1 MKTIRLL
8 AILEATSITGPAKNL
23 LQFAQCARE
32 RGAYPGVEVSIAV
45 FRREGQSNLLLET
58 AGRLGI
64 PVHALPEAGRF
75 DRAVIPGLRSLA
87 SELKPD
93 LIQSHAVKSHFLVR
107 AARLDRGAPW
117 VAFHHGYTWP
127 DLRARVYNRLD
138 RWSLRTAKRV
148 LTVSEPF
155 RRELIGRGVAPERIE
170 VVHNAIDPQWGRR
183 DRNPEAAE
191 ALRAKLGIGQEKRVV
206 LIVGRLSSEKDHR
219 TLLEAMRRLPEA
231 HLVIVGDGPER
242 PRIEETVRALGLGE
256 SVTLVGQVPSAEPYY
271 GIADICVLSSLS
283 EGSPN
288 ALLEAMAAGVPVVA
302 TAVGGVPEMVS
313 HGESALLIQKGDCP
327 AMTGAIA
334 ALLADGELARR
345 LAAKAREVILERFA
359 PAPRTRKLVEIYGE
373 LVTSNA
379 EWPRPTSNPRRIPP
393 AS

>member
-8 AILEATSITGPAKNL
+8 AILEATTITGPAKNL

-32 RGAYPGVEVSIAV
+32 GGAGTAVETAIAV
-45 FRREGQSNLLLET
+45 FQRGPGPNLLIET
-58 AGRLGI
+58 AKRAAI
-64 PVHALPEAGRF
+64 PVYAVAEAGRF
-75 DRAVIPGLRSLA
+75 DRTVMAGLRSLA
-87 SELKPD
+87 REWKPAV
-93 LIQSHAVKSHFLVR
+93 IQSHAVKSHFLVR
-107 AARLDRGAPW
+107 ASGLDRIAPW

-127 DLRARVYNRLD
+127 DLRARIYNQLD
-138 RWSLRTAKRV
+138 RWSLRAADRV

-155 RRELIGRGVAPERIE
+155 RRELVRRGVASDRIE
-170 VVHNAIDPQWGRR
+170 VVHNAIDPQWGLR
-183 DRNPEAAE
+183 DKSPEASA
-191 ALRAKLGIGQEKRVV
+191 ALRAKLGIGPEKRVV

-219 TLLEAMRRLPEA
+219 TLLEAMRRLQGLAPNA

-242 PRIEETVRALGLGE
+242 PKIEQTICALGLTGA
-256 SVTLVGQVPSAEPYY
+256 VTLVGQVPSAEPYY

-313 HGESALLIQKGDCP
+313 HGESALLIQPGDCQ

-334 ALLADGELARR
+334 ALLSDGELARR
-345 LAAKAREVILERFA
+345 LAARAREVVLERHA
-359 PAPRTRKLVEIYGE
+359 PEARTRRLIEIYGR
-373 LVTSNA
+373 LA
-379 EWPRPTSNPRRIPP
+379 AGRGPIAR
-393 AS
+393 

>member
-8 AILEATSITGPAKNL
+8 AILEATTITGPAKNL

-32 RGAYPGVEVSIAV
+32 HEPAVETEIAV
-45 FRREGQSNLLLET
+45 FRREGQSNLFIET
-58 AGRLGI
+58 AGRLAI

-75 DRAVIPGLRSLA
+75 DRSVISALRSLA
-87 SELKPD
+87 AGRKPD
-93 LIQSHAVKSHFLVR
+93 VIQSHAVKSHFLVR
-107 AARLDRGAPW
+107 AAGLDRAAPW

-127 DLRARVYNRLD
+127 DMRARVYNQLD
-138 RWSLRTAKRV
+138 RWSLRAAKRV

-170 VVHNAIDPQWGRR
+170 VVHNAIDPLWGRR
-183 DRNPEAAE
+183 SEAAV
-191 ALRAKLGIGQEKRVV
+191 AMRATLGIAPDARVV

-219 TLLEAMRRLPEA
+219 TLLEAMRRLQGSVPPA
-231 HLVIVGDGPER
+231 HLVIAGDGPER
-242 PRIEETVRALGLGE
+242 PRIEEAARSLGLMG
-256 SVTLVGQVPSAEPYY
+256 SVTLTGQVPSAEPYY

-313 HGESALLIQKGDCP
+313 HGESALLIQPGDCP
-327 AMTGAIA
+327 AMTNAIA
-334 ALLADGELARR
+334 AVLNDAELARR
-345 LAAKAREVILERFA
+345 LAAQAHQLVLERHA
-359 PAPRTRKLVEIYGE
+359 PEARVRRLVEIYGG
-373 LVTSNA
+373 LTS
-379 EWPRPTSNPRRIPP
+379 RPRREDDGES
-393 AS
+393 A

>member
-8 AILEATSITGPAKNL
+8 AIIEATTITGPAKNL

-32 RGAYPGVEVSIAV
+32 HEADPAVEVAVAV
-45 FRREGQSNLLLET
+45 FRRENQSNLFIET
-58 AGRLGI
+58 AGRLAI
-64 PVHALPEAGRF
+64 PVYALPEAGRF
-75 DRAVIPGLRSLA
+75 DRTVTPALRSLA

-93 LIQSHAVKSHFLVR
+93 VIQSHAVKSHFLVR
-107 AARLDRGAPW
+107 TAGLHRVAPW

-127 DLRARVYNRLD
+127 DLRARVYNQLD
-138 RWSLRTAKRV
+138 RWSLRAANRV

-155 RRELIGRGVAPERIE
+155 RQELIGRGVAPERID
-170 VVHNAIDPQWGRR
+170 VVHNAIDPQWGLR
-183 DRNPEAAE
+183 DRRPEASA
-191 ALRAKLGIGQEKRVV
+191 ALRAKLGIGPEKRVV

-219 TLLEAMRRLPEA
+219 TLLEAAHRLQGSVPPP

-242 PRIEETVRALGLGE
+242 PKIEETVRTLGLVG
-256 SVTLVGQVPSAEPYY
+256 SVTLAGQVPSAEPYY

-313 HGESALLIQKGDCP
+313 HGESALLIQPGNCQ

-334 ALLADGELARR
+334 SLLADASLARK
-345 LAAKAREVILERFA
+345 LADRARQLVLDRHA
-359 PAPRTRKLVEIYGE
+359 PEARTRRLVETYC
-373 LVTSNA
+373 
-379 EWPRPTSNPRRIPP
+379 RILREA

>member
-8 AILEATSITGPAKNL
+8 AIIEATTITGPAKNL

-32 RGAYPGVEVSIAV
+32 LEAGPAVEVAIAV
-45 FRREGQSNLLLET
+45 FRRGSQSNPFIET
-58 AGRLGI
+58 ARRAAV
-64 PVHALPEAGRF
+64 PVYALPEAGRF
-75 DRAVIPGLRSLA
+75 DRTVIPALRSLV

-107 AARLDRGAPW
+107 TSGLRRVAPW

-127 DLRARVYNRLD
+127 DLRARVYNQLD
-138 RWSLRTAKRV
+138 RWSLRAANRV

-155 RRELIGRGVAPERIE
+155 RRELIGRGVAPERID
-170 VVHNAIDPQWGRR
+170 VVHNAIDPQWGLR
-183 DRNPEAAE
+183 DRRPEASA
-191 ALRAKLGIGQEKRVV
+191 ALRAKLGIGPEKRVV

-219 TLLEAMRRLPEA
+219 TLLEAAHRLQGSVPPP

-242 PRIEETVRALGLGE
+242 PKIEETIRTLGLVG
-256 SVTLVGQVPSAEPYY
+256 SVTLAGQVPSAEPYY

-313 HGESALLIQKGDCP
+313 HGESALLIQPGNCQ

-334 ALLADGELARR
+334 SLLADASLARK
-345 LAAKAREVILERFA
+345 LADRARQLVLDRHA
-359 PAPRTRKLVEIYGE
+359 PEARTRRLVETYC
-373 LVTSNA
+373 
-379 EWPRPTSNPRRIPP
+379 RILREA